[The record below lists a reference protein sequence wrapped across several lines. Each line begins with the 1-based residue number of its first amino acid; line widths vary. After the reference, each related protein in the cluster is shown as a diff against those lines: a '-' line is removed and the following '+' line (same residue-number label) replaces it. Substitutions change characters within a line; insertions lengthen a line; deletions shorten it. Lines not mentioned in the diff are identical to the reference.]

1 MTESQIADSKSQI
14 TNGSSERTDY
24 AGITTQ
30 TGRHLGELT
39 MEAILKGKLSEA
51 DFRIS
56 AETLQHQAQAA
67 EEAGYVEQGRNLR
80 RAAELT
86 DVSNEEVLAI
96 YNALRPGRTSYRAL
110 VALATRLEQTL
121 DAPLTAALVREA
133 AEVYLARGLVSEA

>member
-1 MTESQIADSKSQI
+1 MNEPQDA
-14 TNGSSERTDY
+14 RVV
-24 AGITTQ
+24 TQ
-30 TGRHLGELT
+30 TGRPLAELT
-39 MEAILKGKLSEA
+39 MEAILQGRLTEA

-56 AETLQHQAQAA
+56 AETLRYQAHAA

-86 DVSNEEVLAI
+86 RVSNEEVLAI

-110 VALATRLEQTL
+110 IALATRLDQTL

-133 AEVYLARGLVSEA
+133 AEVYLARGLVPEA

>member
-1 MTESQIADSKSQI
+1 MSETEIENDRSQTADHAK
-14 TNGSSERTDY
+14 
-24 AGITTQ
+24 ITTQ
-30 TGRHLGELT
+30 TGKHLDELT
-39 MEAILKGKLSEA
+39 MEAILQGKLTEA

-67 EEAGYVEQGRNLR
+67 EEAGYVQQGRNLR

-86 DVSNEEVLAI
+86 GVSNEEVLAI

-110 VALATRLEQTL
+110 IALATRLEQTL

-133 AEVYLARGLVSEA
+133 AEVYLARGLVPAA